1 MMKFSLRSLILAFA
15 LTAGATASAGA
26 ADASSYP
33 NKPVTIIVTMAPGGT
48 TDIVG
53 RLLAQRL
60 GESFGQAFVVDNRA
74 GAGGNIGSQAVARA
88 PRDGYTLMVQ
98 LSSTQVI
105 NPSLYAKPGFD
116 PIKDFEP
123 ITTIVNVPY
132 VLVVPPSSPV
142 RSVKDLLSAA
152 RAKPMQYGS
161 AGNGTPNH
169 LLAEMLGAMENVKL
183 EHVPYKGAA
192 FATNATAAGE
202 VPFSFGAVPTVLGQ
216 VKGNMVR
223 PIGISSTA
231 RSPALP
237 DVPPI
242 AETVPGFYG
251 DAWVGLFAPAGT
263 PKDIIEKI
271 HAEVL
276 KVVRTTDLKDKLA
289 AQGAT
294 VSTLTPAQ
302 FTSLIKDD
310 LVKWAKIVKS
320 SGATVN

>member
-1 MMKFSLRSLILAFA
+1 MKLFLKSCILAFT
-15 LTAGATASAGA
+15 LTAGAMASAHA
-26 ADASSYP
+26 ADTTGYP
-33 NKPVTIIVTMAPGGT
+33 KRPVTIIVTMAPGGS

-60 GESFGQAFVVDNRA
+60 AESFGQPFIVENRP
-74 GAGGNIGSQAVARA
+74 GAGGNIGSQVVARA
-88 PRDGYTLMVQ
+88 PHDGYTLMVQ

-123 ITTIVNVPY
+123 ITTIVKVPY
-132 VLVVPPSSPV
+132 VLVVPPSSPLH
-142 RSVKDLLSAA
+142 SVKDLLNAA
-152 RAKPMQYGS
+152 KAKPMQYGS

-169 LLAEMLGAMENVKL
+169 LLAEMLATMEGIKL

-192 FATNATAAGE
+192 FATTATASGE
-202 VPFSFGAVPTVLGQ
+202 VPFSFGAVPTVMGQ

-223 PIGISSTA
+223 PIGISSTE

-242 AETVPGFYG
+242 ADTVPGFSG

-276 KVVRTTDLKDKLA
+276 KVLRTTDLKEKLT

-302 FTSLIKDD
+302 FGALIKDD
-310 LVKWAKIVKS
+310 LVQWAKIVKS